1 MKKIYLLFF
10 FLCFFNLSAQNGTYY
25 LSNFLISPHNFTSLN
40 QVVTYLNSQPAPS
53 TLIMNANIGVTSN
66 VTITEKIALKFQ
78 NGFKVSIPNGVIL
91 TLNCSIDAGIFQIFD
106 TSVSGKTNGYPLI
119 EQTYP
124 EWWHKPNDFY
134 WTDAIQSAVDFYPK
148 VFFSSKSAPY
158 EISKSITLDL
168 SKNDQA
174 GYILTGVG
182 RSSAFSNYTSQTT
195 DFVFKCINIPAV
207 GYLGGLKFENLNFY
221 CYNAIAIESP
231 GGFGTMDESSP
242 IQNVK
247 INNCRFYQQIS
258 NGNPSVV
265 SNNNVA
271 ISFKK
276 VFDSEISN
284 NYIIGFGTGI
294 KFQGSDINT
303 IRDNRVMNFY
313 HYAICDLAFGTFGS
327 QNTIVHND
335 LLGYKG
341 DQNKGAFIKS
351 TSRHIIIRDNYLEN
365 QPSTQNPQHPN
376 SRIYAYIDC
385 SKRNLAPNTE
395 YYLGEFT
402 KIIDITGNRSDVENN
417 TCTNYI
423 YFIDEK
429 FKFLNLVESPNIS
442 AYTLGSTFCTYETS
456 NPVSHILLQMD
467 NINRWDK
474 IINIQSESFKGWEN
488 FSSSRYFADASNGDL
503 LISPKN
509 FSHTIVHG
517 QYEMQRFN
525 SRGLMLQKD
534 QAIFVQINQKDST
547 NLSFGSLPK
556 NLNFKIKVRNYRK
569 TAQDPLD
576 TNNNDLYFS
585 IKTSTVEMPLPLYW
599 TNIEI
604 PDGDNFSTLSV
615 TIPYPFSNAA
625 SNQVPADYFDPS
637 KVYYISIAARNSTK
651 EIREMILEAVPPV
664 SSAKQKEKEEEGK
677 DLKSD
682 ETEEE
687 TVEEIQRIIVNNE
700 IKTYPNPVKDKIT
713 FDIKEGD
720 SLKAVELYD
729 TNGKFI
735 QNLTNKITENSVDI
749 STLESGTYFVKI
761 ISLSTTSKTIIKK

>member
-1 MKKIYLLFF
+1 MKKIYILFF

-25 LSNFLISPHNFTSLN
+25 LSNFLIPPHNFTSLN
-40 QVVTYLNSQPAPS
+40 QVVTYLNSQPTPS
-53 TLIMNANIGVTSN
+53 TLIMNANISVASN
-66 VTITEKIALKFQ
+66 VTVTEKIALKFQ
-78 NGFKVSIPNGVIL
+78 NGFKVTVPNGVIL
-91 TLNCSIDAGIFQIFD
+91 TLNCPIDAGIFQIFD
-106 TSVSGKTNGYPLI
+106 ISGSGKTDGQPKI
-119 EQTYP
+119 DQAYP
-124 EWWHKPNDFY
+124 EWWYHSINTSWTKAIQNALDFY
-134 WTDAIQSAVDFYPK
+134 SI
-148 VFFSSKSAPY
+148 VFFSNNNDDPY
-158 EISKSITLDL
+158 IVSDSIKIDL
-168 SKNDQA
+168 SRNNQA
-174 GYILTGVG
+174 GYILKGIG
-182 RSSAFSNYTSQTT
+182 RGSTIIANGPQNNGFL
-195 DFVFKCINIPAV
+195 FVCKNVPYN
-207 GYLGGLKFENLNFY
+207 GYIGGLTFENLSFF
-221 CYNAIAIESP
+221 CYNGISIESN
-231 GGFGTMDESSP
+231 GDLGDLNEGFA

-247 INNCRFYQQIS
+247 INNCRFHYS
-258 NGNPSVV
+258 SENTK
-265 SNNNVA
+265 NNHTA

-276 VFDSEISN
+276 VFDSKISN

-303 IRDNRVMNFY
+303 IHDNRIMNFY
-313 HYAICDLAFGTFGS
+313 NYAICDLAFGTFGS
-327 QNTIVHND
+327 QNTIIHND
-335 LLGYKG
+335 LLAYKG

-365 QPSTQNPQHPN
+365 QPSTQNPQFPN
-376 SRIYAYIDC
+376 SRVYAYIDC
-385 SKRNLAPNTE
+385 SKRNLSPSKDYIT
-395 YYLGEFT
+395 GEFT
-402 KIIDITGNRSDVENN
+402 KIIDITGNRCDVENN

-429 FKFLNLVESPNIS
+429 FKSLNLVESPNIS
-442 AYTLGSTFCTYETS
+442 LYTLGSTFCTTETS
-456 NPVSHILLQMD
+456 NPISHILFKMD
-467 NINRWDK
+467 NLNQWDK
-474 IINIQSESFKGWEN
+474 VINIQSDSFIGWEN
-488 FSSSRYFADASNGDL
+488 FSSSRYFTDASNGDL
-503 LISPKN
+503 IISPKN
-509 FSHTIVHG
+509 FSHNVFHG

-525 SRGLMLQKD
+525 SRGLMLEKD
-534 QAIFVQINQKDST
+534 QAIFVKIDQKPDS
-547 NLSFGSLPK
+547 NSFGSLPK

-625 SNQVPADYFDPS
+625 SNQVPADYFDPN

-664 SSAKQKEKEEEGK
+664 TSAKQKEKEEGK

-682 ETEEE
+682 EIEEE

-729 TNGKFI
+729 TTGKFI
-735 QNLTNKITENSVDI
+735 QNLTDKITENSVDI
-749 STLESGTYFVKI
+749 SALESGTYFVKI